1 MTTSFSNFKIAIS
14 DAQDLID
21 CFDLLNGKSDTSAPE
36 ALKRASL
43 VMTITA
49 WETYIE
55 DVATEIF
62 MDKFSLIK
70 GSHIGNYVEGQF
82 TKNLKTFNNPDSL
95 KVKNLFS
102 DFLGFD
108 VTDKWIWNNYITA
121 DQARCALN
129 KWLKRRGEAVHRAQ
143 IDVKKP
149 HLVKLDEIDQC
160 IRFFTELAAITD
172 KALSDA

>member
-1 MTTSFSNFKIAIS
+1 MTTSFCNFKIAIS
-14 DAQDLID
+14 DAQDLIN
-21 CFDLLNGKSDTSAPE
+21 CFDLLNEKSDANPPE
-36 ALKRASL
+36 ALKRAAL

-62 MDKFSLIK
+62 IDKLSLLK

-82 TKNLKTFNNPDSL
+82 NKNLKTFNNPDST
-95 KVKNLFS
+95 KVKNLFF

-108 VTDKWIWNNYITA
+108 VTEKWVWNNYITA

-143 IDVKKP
+143 IDITKP
-149 HLVKLDEIDQC
+149 HLVKRDDIDKC
-160 IRFFTELAAITD
+160 IRFFTDLAAVTD
-172 KALSDA
+172 KALSKV